1 MLASLA
7 AESEE
12 AASTEGQGHNGML
25 LLEDAPRP
33 RRLELDD
40 DSDKDPS
47 QPHSGANLGDAALSQ
62 PSASPRHAWPCP
74 AVYASAAGTVCPFP

>member
-1 MLASLA
+1 MPTPVPRLDLTPVLASLA

-12 AASTEGQGHNGML
+12 TANTEGQGHNGML

-40 DSDKDPS
+40 DSDEGVT
-47 QPHSGANLGDAALSQ
+47 QPHSGENPTKIALPQ
-62 PSASPRHAWPCP
+62 PCLNAPARMHA
-74 AVYASAAGTVCPFP
+74 